1 MSGVVAMCGACL
13 TWIEP
18 RGDRCHHCGELFSLY
33 SDDPLDRD
41 VAERLGEPLVD
52 LGPVV
57 LNRPRLPV
65 AGSLY
70 ATTTGWVFRPTF
82 TLDESGALT
91 QFPIPRRDRSWLW
104 RFVPSSAA
112 SRKAR
117 ADLAERIDEPPVAN
131 SEDRTF
137 AELYQAAPGGLFIPI
152 TWIHKIR
159 RQRSVLR
166 IWYHQVQRVE
176 FELLASEE
184 VVDDALG
191 KLDEHDVWTAIL
203 S

>member
-18 RGDRCHHCGELFSLY
+18 RGDRCHHCGELFNLF
-33 SDDPLDRD
+33 SDDPLDQD
-41 VAERLGEPLVD
+41 VAVRLGEPLVN

-65 AGSLY
+65 AGRLY
-70 ATTTGWVFRPTF
+70 GTTTGWVFRPTF

-104 RFVPSSAA
+104 RFVPSSTS

-117 ADLAERIDEPPVAN
+117 ADLAERIAEKAVD
-131 SEDRTF
+131 SEEQPF
-137 AELYQAAPGGLFIPI
+137 AEQYRSVPGGLFVPI
-152 TWIHKIR
+152 AWVQKIR

-184 VVDDALG
+184 VVDDALS
-191 KLDEHDVWTAIL
+191 KLDEYEVWTAIL

>member
-41 VAERLGEPLVD
+41 VAERLGEPLAD

-65 AGSLY
+65 AGRLY
-70 ATTTGWVFRPTF
+70 GTTTGWVFRPVF
-82 TLDESGALT
+82 TLDESGALS

-104 RFVPSSAA
+104 RFVPSSAT
-112 SRKAR
+112 SGKAR
-117 ADLAERIDEPPVAN
+117 ADLAECIGQKAVDSAEQP
-131 SEDRTF
+131 F
-137 AELYQAAPGGLFIPI
+137 AELYLAAPGGLFVPI
-152 TWIHKIR
+152 AWIQKIR

-166 IWYHQVQRVE
+166 VWYHQVQRVE
-176 FELLASEE
+176 FELLASEK
-184 VVDDALG
+184 VVDDALN
-191 KLDEHDVWTAIL
+191 KLDEHDAWRAIL